1 MENPKISVIMPIYN
15 TEYYLEETLISL
27 ASQTI
32 IDDLEVIMVDDG
44 ATDESRYI
52 IEKYALDYDN
62 FHAYHKENE
71 GQGITRNYGLSLA
84 KGEYTIF
91 LDSDDYLPRDAYE
104 TLYEMAL
111 KTGSDIVVGNVL
123 RFALYNVWEDNL
135 FKNSF
140 FGMNEVIEKTTLNE
154 MPSLLWDTVTWN
166 KLYKTEFLRKNNIT
180 FPDKKISFQDIPFS
194 LKAYILAESISIT
207 PVITNYWRLRSD
219 NTSVTQQDKSI
230 KNFRNRLEITRMS
243 LDILDEFDVS
253 DEIRNRIYDKW
264 INHDLKF
271 NLKRIDN
278 YDPEYQEEFIS
289 QVYDIVKLIPDE
301 IIESQ
306 NSYKKVLFKLIKNRD
321 FDKLLM
327 FAPLEDE
334 LCKNP
339 HIPPVVNQYGNDFN
353 FSRDIK
359 DEELSVE
366 LVDVMFNEDSLLLKF
381 EESLNYLT
389 EDISYGVVAK
399 LVGED
404 REYPVDVDLEN
415 SQVII
420 PFDMFKDK
428 NHLKVKIICIFD
440 GFEKNAFIKNR
451 HRQSHTFDEFDMD
464 LDMSVDSYLF
474 LDYRQKQDNEIIIS
488 NVSFDSGEF
497 IIEGKSNFRVDEIIM
512 ENVIDFDKKTYPLE
526 YDVGGRSFSFRIP
539 HNDILNNSIK
549 KWELNCPDCLN
560 SIKVSKEFQFFTRYY
575 KIRFINSRNKILIE
589 NDIVDPV
596 EKMYETFVQKEEIKS
611 LKKKISSLEYKNQ
624 KLESKNKRLED
635 TIEEFK
641 SRKVVKFADKIRR

>member
-91 LDSDDYLPRDAYE
+91 LDSDDYLPREAYE
-104 TLYEMAL
+104 TLYELAL

-359 DEELSVE
+359 DEELSAE

-389 EDISYGVVAK
+389 EDISYDVVAK

-440 GFEKNAFIKNR
+440 GFEKDAFIKNR

-526 YDVGGRSFSFRIP
+526 YDIGGRSFSFRIP

-589 NDIVDPV
+589 NDIIDPV

>member
-104 TLYEMAL
+104 TLYELAL

-166 KLYKTEFLRKNNIT
+166 KLYKTEFLRKNNIK

-440 GFEKNAFIKNR
+440 GFEKDAFIKNR

-611 LKKKISSLEYKNQ
+611 LKKKISSLEYNPEK
-624 KLESKNKRLED
+624 
-635 TIEEFK
+635 
-641 SRKVVKFADKIRR
+641 

>member
-32 IDDLEVIMVDDG
+32 CDDLEVIMVDDG

-104 TLYEMAL
+104 TLYELAL

-166 KLYKTEFLRKNNIT
+166 KLYKTEFLRKNNIK

-194 LKAYILAESISIT
+194 LKAYILADSISIT

-399 LVGED
+399 LVCED
-404 REYPVDVDLEN
+404 MEYPVDVDLEN
-415 SQVII
+415 KQIII
-420 PFDMFKDK
+420 PFGMFDDK
-428 NHLKVKIICIFD
+428 NHLKVKVICIFD
-440 GFEKNAFIKNR
+440 GFEKDAFIKNR

-464 LDMSVDSYLF
+464 LDLGVDSYLF

-526 YDVGGRSFSFRIP
+526 YDIGGRSFSFRIP

>member
-32 IDDLEVIMVDDG
+32 LDDLEVIMVDDG

-104 TLYEMAL
+104 TLYDLAL
-111 KTGSDIVVGNVL
+111 KTQSDIVVGNVL

-140 FGMNEVIEKTTLNE
+140 FGMDEVIEKTTLNE

-166 KLYKTEFLRKNNIT
+166 KLYKTEFLRKNNIK

-194 LKAYILAESISIT
+194 LKAYILADSISIT

-339 HIPPVVNQYGNDFN
+339 HIPPVANQYGSDFN
-353 FSRDIK
+353 FSRDIQN
-359 DEELSVE
+359 EELSAE
-366 LVDVMFNEDSLLLKF
+366 LLDVMFNEDSLLLKF
-381 EESLNYLT
+381 EESLNYLK
-389 EDISYGVVAK
+389 EDIAYDIEAK
-399 LVGED
+399 LIGEN
-404 REYPVDVDLEN
+404 EEHPVDVDLEN
-415 SQVII
+415 RQIII
-420 PFDMFKDK
+420 PFDMFNDK
-428 NHLKVKIICIFD
+428 NHLKVKVICIFD
-440 GFEKNAFIKNR
+440 GFEKGAFLKNR
-451 HRQSHTFDEFDMD
+451 HRQSYTFDEFDMD
-464 LDMSVDSYLF
+464 LDMGVNSYLY
-474 LDYRQKQDNEIIIS
+474 LDYRKKQDNEIIIS

-497 IIEGKSNFRVDEIIM
+497 LVEGKSNFRVDEIIM
-512 ENVIDFDKKTYPLE
+512 ENVIDFDKRTYPLE
-526 YDVGGRSFSFRIP
+526 YGAGGLSFTFKIP
-539 HNDILNNSIK
+539 HDDILDNAIK
-549 KWELNCPDCLN
+549 KWELNSPDCLN
-560 SIKVSKEFQFFTRYY
+560 SIEVSNEFQFFTRYY
-575 KIRFINSRNKILIE
+575 KVRFINSRNKILIE
-589 NDIVDPV
+589 NDIVDSV
-596 EKMYETFVQKEEIKS
+596 EKMYETFVQREEIRA
-611 LKKKISSLEYKNQ
+611 LKRKVNSLEYENK
-624 KLESKNKRLED
+624 KLESKNQRLEG

-641 SRKVVKFADKIRR
+641 SRKVVKFADKIKR

>member
-32 IDDLEVIMVDDG
+32 LDDLEVIMVDDG

-62 FHAYHKENE
+62 FHAYHKKNE

-289 QVYDIVKLIPDE
+289 QVYDIVKLISDE

-359 DEELSVE
+359 DEELSAE

-415 SQVII
+415 KQITI
-420 PFDMFKDK
+420 PFGMFDDK
-428 NHLKVKIICIFD
+428 NHLKVKVICIFD
-440 GFEKNAFIKNR
+440 GFEKDAFIKNR

-539 HNDILNNSIK
+539 HNDILGNAIK

-575 KIRFINSRNKILIE
+575 KVRFINSRNKILIE

-641 SRKVVKFADKIRR
+641 SRKVVKFADKIKR